1 MCIASYIILGWLTFD
16 IFVYLYLIYDIYSP
30 RINFRKRIRQLR
42 DAFTEEE

>member
-1 MCIASYIILGWLTFD
+1 MSIASYIILGWLAFD
-16 IFVYLYLIYDIYSP
+16 AIVYLYLVYDIYAP